1 MNARKIN
8 LNGRKLFMND
18 RNYSKKLVFKQY
30 KSLRSN
36 KQLNLK
42 MYSKSLLTLAIFAN
56 EIAALNLDNEIM
68 SNLAQIN

>member
-8 LNGRKLFMND
+8 LNVSKLFMND
-18 RNYSKKLVFKQY
+18 RNYSKKLVFKQT

-36 KQLNLK
+36 KQLNLP

-56 EIAALNLDNEIM
+56 EITALNLNNEIM
-68 SNLAQIN
+68 SNLA

>member
-18 RNYSKKLVFKQY
+18 RNYSKKLIFKQP

-36 KQLNLK
+36 KQLNLP
-42 MYSKSLLTLAIFAN
+42 MYSKSLLTLAFFAN

-68 SNLAQIN
+68 NNLAQIN